1 MPSARYPVTSFTPP
15 TTGSMEARVRVLA
28 EAVSRKADQTA
39 EPMYAAVL
47 LQAPG
52 GAVWRVS
59 VDDSG
64 ALQTAVVTR
73 S

>member
-1 MPSARYPVTSFTPP
+1 MPARFPPASVTVP
-15 TTGSMEARVRVLA
+15 TTGSLEARVRVLA
-28 EAVSRKADQTA
+28 DALSRKADQTA
-39 EPMYAAVL
+39 EPMFAGVL

-59 VDDSG
+59 IDDTGSV
-64 ALQTAVVTR
+64 QTEVVAR

>member
-1 MPSARYPVTSFTPP
+1 MPPFAPPRTVVP
-15 TTGSMEARVRVLA
+15 TTGSLESRVRVLA
-28 EAVSRKADQTA
+28 DVVSRKADQTA
-39 EPMYAAVL
+39 QPMFNSVL

-64 ALQTAVVTR
+64 ALQTAVVPR
-73 S
+73 

>member
-1 MPSARYPVTSFTPP
+1 MARFPATSVTVP
-15 TTGSMEARVRVLA
+15 TTGSLESRVRVLA
-28 EAVSRKADQTA
+28 DIVSRKADETA
-39 EPMYAAVL
+39 QPMFNSVL

-59 VDDSG
+59 VDDAG
-64 ALQTAVVTR
+64 ALQTAVVPR

>member
-1 MPSARYPVTSFTPP
+1 MPARFPPTSVTVP
-15 TTGSMEARVRVLA
+15 TTGSLEARVRVLA

-39 EPMYAAVL
+39 EPMFSSVM

-59 VDDSG
+59 ISDAG
-64 ALQTAVVTR
+64 ILTTNVVPR
-73 S
+73 